1 MTDRYTF
8 NQFQKELR
16 DRNIDRQTA
25 YMLSVVYE
33 QHIEVLKQVELMATI
48 LNSVVDTVASF
59 AALHEATQGKVMDL
73 NKMMTGEVEGV
84 TVTTEPGK
92 GN

>member
-1 MTDRYTF
+1 MSMTF

-16 DRNIDRQTA
+16 NRNIDPQVA
-25 YMLSVVYE
+25 YFMSVLYE
-33 QHIEVLKQVELMATI
+33 QHMEVLKQVDQMATI
-48 LNSVVDTVASF
+48 INSLADTVGNVVE
-59 AALHEATQGKVMDL
+59 LHSVTKERVEMM
-73 NKMMTGEVEGV
+73 NKRLGGDYDGV

>member
-1 MTDRYTF
+1 MADNLTF

-16 DRNIDRQTA
+16 NRNIDPNTA

-33 QHIEVLKQVELMATI
+33 QHIEVLKQVDACMNI
-48 LNSVVDTVASF
+48 LNALAETVGNVVQ
-59 AALHEATQGKVMDL
+59 LHESTQGRLQAL
-73 NKMMTGEVEGV
+73 NKMVTGEVEGV